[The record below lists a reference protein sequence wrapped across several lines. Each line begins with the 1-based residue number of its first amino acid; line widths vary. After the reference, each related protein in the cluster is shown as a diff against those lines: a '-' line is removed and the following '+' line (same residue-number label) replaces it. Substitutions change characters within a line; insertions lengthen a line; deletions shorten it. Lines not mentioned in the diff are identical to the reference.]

1 MHRRLFLSL
10 STAALAQAAVA
21 QAALAQSAMA
31 QGAPLRVGIGV
42 GQVGS
47 AFWAVPGPRG
57 VTVELARAL
66 PQAWGR
72 QLELVAYNASGEVT
86 EAVARG
92 EVEVA
97 FMPTDPARAAQVAF
111 GPDFYLF
118 TSTLLLMP
126 GVGDTPARIVG
137 VRNTTTIRAA
147 ERAYPAA
154 TFTATTGMA
163 DAIAAL
169 REGRADA
176 VALGRESLN
185 ALLPELPGA
194 RILAGHFHASGT
206 AIAVPPGRPEALAA
220 ATAWMEQAKADG
232 TVLAALRAHGIMGP
246 VAPPGSRTGAPG

>member
-1 MHRRLFLSL
+1 MRRRLLL
-10 STAALAQAAVA
+10 ILPAAAL
-21 QAALAQSAMA
+21 A

-57 VTVELARAL
+57 VTVDLARAL
-66 PQAWGR
+66 ARSWSRP
-72 QLELVAYNASGEVT
+72 LELVTFNASGEVT
-86 EAVARG
+86 DAVATG
-92 EVEVA
+92 QIDVA

-118 TSTLLLMP
+118 TSTLLSMP
-126 GVGDTPARIVG
+126 GIGDVPVRIVG

-147 ERAYPAA
+147 QRAYPQAS
-154 TFTATTGMA
+154 FTAATGMA

-176 VALGRESLN
+176 VALCRESLD
-185 ALLPELPGA
+185 ALLPQLPGA
-194 RILAGHFHASGT
+194 RILDGHFHASGT

-232 TVLAALRAHGIMGP
+232 TVLAALRAHGITGP
-246 VAPPGSRTGAPG
+246 VAPAGSRTGAPA